1 MRKLQ
6 DSGFAFRHP
15 TLEEALRSMLGTGWI
30 SRIFPKQQTDNVN
43 QQFKIAIWVIMTTA
57 LTCGFLHHLVPP
69 AVMNFERLHI
79 FLFNLCSGGTLLI
92 YFTED
97 RKQLS
102 GRATIFLVLSLAFA
116 FCAFLGWY
124 TATLIIPLVLAA
136 LIESVRVNHFG
147 SCIPRALFSPRE
159 STSRKFHQASLLC
172 LSLGLTTSSL
182 AILNDQF
189 GHWLVLEKLKL
200 DTFFLG
206 FSFPVSLISMSVIF
220 SLMKI
225 DPKPRIALFKEL
237 SFWIIN
243 LGVIVFFLFILAR
256 WFIPQV
262 AIAVILFLA
271 VVLIL
276 FLYWRQ
282 GMRLQQKAFLTSGI
296 LFLLITSITGILYIL
311 LAFSPA
317 YDPQTSLP
325 LLRMHAF
332 TALYGWN
339 LSGLAVIS
347 RHGDFPIQLHS
358 QKVILLHWLTVF
370 ILCPLGYFFPVFA
383 ILAVLCYGL
392 LLSILF
398 FSQGQVDSNVVSA
411 EDKVLT
417 GRETDNS

>member
-1 MRKLQ
+1 
-6 DSGFAFRHP
+6 
-15 TLEEALRSMLGTGWI
+15 
-30 SRIFPKQQTDNVN
+30 VN
-43 QQFKIAIWVIMTTA
+43 QPFKIAIWVIMITA

-69 AVMNFERLHI
+69 DVMNFERLHI

-97 RKQLS
+97 QKQLS
-102 GRATIFLVLSLAFA
+102 VRASAFLLLSLAFA

-124 TATLIIPLVLAA
+124 TATLVIPLVLAA
-136 LIESVRVNHFG
+136 IVESVRVSHFG
-147 SCIPRALFSPRE
+147 SCIPRALFSAGE

-172 LSLGLTTSSL
+172 LSLGLWMSSL
-182 AILNDQF
+182 AILNNEF
-189 GHWLVLEKLKL
+189 GHWLILEKLKL

-220 SLMKI
+220 GLMKNHTR
-225 DPKPRIALFKEL
+225 PPIALLKEL

-243 LGVIVFFLFILAR
+243 LGVIVFFLFILAS
-256 WFIPQV
+256 WFISQV
-262 AIAVILFLA
+262 AIAVVLFLTVA
-271 VVLIL
+271 LIL
-276 FLYWRQ
+276 FLYWQQ
-282 GMRLQQKAFLTSGI
+282 GMPLQQKAFLTSGI
-296 LFLLITSITGILYIL
+296 LFLLITSITGIIYIL
-311 LAFSPA
+311 LAFSPS

-370 ILCPLGYFFPVFA
+370 ILCPLGYFYPAAA
-383 ILAVLCYGL
+383 ILAVLCYGRL
-392 LLSILF
+392 LFILF
-398 FSQGQVDSNVVSA
+398 FNEGQVDSQVVTA

-417 GRETDNS
+417 GREKP